1 MTCES
6 DETTEVLSHD
16 VPAVGLRVDATA
28 ILISAM
34 LRLLADLTLPARA
47 TVSAANALLAHE
59 RQRLA
64 GRLGLAGLLAEEV
77 RQAIIVALTR
87 VLADETA
94 PARTTIAAANSLLA
108 LDRNRLRAERQDR
121 IQRERQ
127 EEPEEPLP
135 DPPPPDEVRLA
146 ALRSESLRRADLEV
160 CPTVKTEASGGLRPP
175 LAGSGN
181 PSPGSLREPP
191 SPSRGE
197 GPGDPLPARRV
208 ADLPRGRG
216 R

>member
-6 DETTEVLSHD
+6 DETTEVLSPD
-16 VPAVGLRVDATA
+16 VSAVGPRVDATA

-34 LRLLADLTLPARA
+34 LRLLGDLTMPARA

-77 RQAIIVALTR
+77 RSAIIAALTR

-108 LDRNRLRAERQDR
+108 LERNRLRAERQDR
-121 IQRERQ
+121 IRRERQ
-127 EEPEEPLP
+127 EERAEPP
-135 DPPPPDEVRLA
+135 PAEPPPAEPPPDDARLA
-146 ALRSESLRRADLEV
+146 ASRSESLRRADLEV
-160 CPTVKTEASGGLRPP
+160 CPTLE
-175 LAGSGN
+175 SGN

-191 SPSRGE
+191 SGESGRGIPSRLADSTCRSGAWCRQS
-197 GPGDPLPARRV
+197 PG
-208 ADLPRGRG
+208 
-216 R
+216 